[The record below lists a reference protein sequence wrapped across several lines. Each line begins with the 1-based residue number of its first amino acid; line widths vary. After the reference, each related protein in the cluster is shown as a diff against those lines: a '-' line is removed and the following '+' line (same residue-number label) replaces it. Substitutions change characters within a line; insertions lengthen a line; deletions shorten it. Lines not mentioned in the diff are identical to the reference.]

1 MITVVNVNGFM
12 HEHTVHGNFKDA
24 VCLQCP
30 TPRFTAFAQVGQQLI
45 TCAAKP
51 NQFLMSTAQL
61 IAQRAKVLNVYH
73 RFLIE
78 WIKVKQ
84 ADGSELINWLYNMC
98 IIAHKLLEFT
108 HQNVQQGAFFL
119 LIRFVNNECQC

>member
-1 MITVVNVNGFM
+1 MIAVVNVRGFM